1 MTERD
6 EDEMGAPAGMLTGRQ
21 VPAAEA
27 LAIGLVDR
35 LAGENASQEA
45 LALARA
51 EARLTAERPVRP

>member
-1 MTERD
+1 
-6 EDEMGAPAGMLTGRQ
+6 MGAPAGMLTGRQ

-51 EARLTAERPVRP
+51 EARLTAERPARP